1 MKNSPGGNF
10 EKWFLNARIFN
21 KFFNEGKTKERR
33 FKMEPYE
40 YNDLM
45 EIIEKQDRII
55 KIQRRTID
63 LNSRIIEIKDKRIEV
78 QGETISEL
86 KKMVEL
92 LKK

>member
-1 MKNSPGGNF
+1 
-10 EKWFLNARIFN
+10 
-21 KFFNEGKTKERR
+21 
-33 FKMEPYE
+33 MESDE

-55 KIQRRTID
+55 KIQRMTIN
-63 LNSRIIEIKDKRIEV
+63 LNSRIIECQDKRIEV

>member
-1 MKNSPGGNF
+1 
-10 EKWFLNARIFN
+10 
-21 KFFNEGKTKERR
+21 
-33 FKMEPYE
+33 MEPDE

-45 EIIEKQDRII
+45 EIIEKQEKII
-55 KIQRRTID
+55 KIQRMTIK
-63 LNSRIIEIKDKRIEV
+63 SAERIIELKDQRIEV